1 MSTHM
6 TLFELNSL
14 VSEVLENAMPRQYWV
29 EAELSDVNE
38 RRGHL
43 FAELIEKDEDSN
55 TPVARASAK
64 CWASTWYSLKRTFE
78 RVTGEQLRTGMK
90 VLLKVYVQF
99 HPAYGFSWIITDID
113 PTFTLG
119 DLAKKRMEIIA
130 QLKAEGIFDMQR
142 QLSLPMFCQH
152 IAVIS
157 SATAAGYGDF
167 CNHLHNNPYG
177 FFFKTTL
184 FHAVMQGEQIES
196 SVIDALNRIFDAHE
210 EYDCVVIIRGG
221 GPTSDMSGFDTLD
234 LAENVANFPLPIITG
249 IGHDRDECILDMI
262 SFHRVK
268 TPTAAADF
276 LLSHLDNTS
285 RTIDD
290 LADRMVR
297 SVARYLETERVRMK
311 GISSKIPILFSMVKA
326 NETNRIELL
335 SKRIE
340 NALRQKTEQESHRLQ
355 MLQHTIEVAV
365 RLAIEKER
373 HRLSLLAQKGLS
385 LDPEIILKRG
395 YSITLSGGKVV
406 TDASKVIKG
415 EILETKL
422 ANGTVLSKKV

>member
-6 TLFELNSL
+6 TLLELNSL

-221 GPTSDMSGFDTLD
+221 GATSDMSGFDTLD

-285 RTIDD
+285 RTIDN

-340 NALRQKTEQESHRLQ
+340 NALRQKTEQENHRMQ

-415 EILETKL
+415 EMLETKL
-422 ANGTVLSKKV
+422 ANGTGLSKKV

>member
-6 TLFELNSL
+6 TLLELNSL

-43 FAELIEKDEDSN
+43 FAELVEKDESSN

-78 RVTGEQLRTGMK
+78 RITGEQLRTGMK

-130 QLKAEGIFDMQR
+130 QLKAEGIFDMQK

-177 FFFKTTL
+177 FFFQTTL

-196 SVIDALNRIFDAHE
+196 SVIDALNRIFDADE

-221 GPTSDMSGFDTLD
+221 GATSDMSGFDTLN
-234 LAENVANFPLPIITG
+234 LAENVANFPIPIITG
-249 IGHDRDECILDMI
+249 IGHERDECILDMI
-262 SFHRVK
+262 SYHRVK

-276 LLSHLDNTS
+276 LLSHLENTS
-285 RTIDD
+285 RTIDN
-290 LADRMVR
+290 LADRLAR
-297 SVARYLETERVRMK
+297 SAARYLETERVRMK

-326 NETNRIELL
+326 SQTNRIEIL

-340 NALRQKTEQESHRLQ
+340 NALRQKTEQENHRLQ
-355 MLQHTIEVAV
+355 MLQQTIEMGAKQ
-365 RLAIEKER
+365 AIEKER
-373 HRLSLLAQKGLS
+373 HRLSLLAQKALS

-406 TDASKVIKG
+406 TDASKVMKG
-415 EILETKL
+415 EILETRL

>member
-6 TLFELNSL
+6 TLLELNSL

-43 FAELIEKDEDSN
+43 FAELVEKDESSN

-78 RVTGEQLRTGMK
+78 RITGEQLRTGMK

-119 DLAKKRMEIIA
+119 DLAKRRMEIIA
-130 QLKAEGIFDMQR
+130 QLKAEGIFDMQK
-142 QLSLPMFCQH
+142 QLSLPLFCQH

-177 FFFKTTL
+177 FFFQTTL

-196 SVIDALNRIFDAHE
+196 SVIDALNRIFEADE

-221 GPTSDMSGFDTLD
+221 GATSDMSGFDTLN
-234 LAENVANFPLPIITG
+234 LAENVANFPIPIITG
-249 IGHDRDECILDMI
+249 IGHERDECILDMI
-262 SFHRVK
+262 SYHRVK

-276 LLSHLDNTS
+276 LLSHLENTS
-285 RTIDD
+285 RTIDN
-290 LADRMVR
+290 LADRLAR
-297 SVARYLETERVRMK
+297 SAARYLETERVRMK

-326 NETNRIELL
+326 SQTNRIEIL

-340 NALRQKTEQESHRLQ
+340 NALRQKTEQENHRLQ
-355 MLQHTIEVAV
+355 MLQQTIEMGAKQ
-365 RLAIEKER
+365 AIEKER
-373 HRLSLLAQKGLS
+373 HRLSLLAQKALS

-406 TDASKVIKG
+406 TDASKVMKG
-415 EILETKL
+415 EILETRL

>member
-221 GPTSDMSGFDTLD
+221 GATSDMSGFDTLD

-285 RTIDD
+285 RTIDN

-311 GISSKIPILFSMVKA
+311 GINSKIPILFSMVKA

-340 NALRQKTEQESHRLQ
+340 NALRQKTEQENHRMQ

>member
-221 GPTSDMSGFDTLD
+221 GATSDMSGFDTLD

-285 RTIDD
+285 RTIDN

-340 NALRQKTEQESHRLQ
+340 NALRQKTEQENHRMQ

-422 ANGTVLSKKV
+422 ANGTVLSRKV

>member
-221 GPTSDMSGFDTLD
+221 GATSDMSGFDTLD

-285 RTIDD
+285 RTIDN

-340 NALRQKTEQESHRLQ
+340 NALRQTTEQENHRMQ

>member
-221 GPTSDMSGFDTLD
+221 GATSDMSGFDTLD

-285 RTIDD
+285 RTIDN

-340 NALRQKTEQESHRLQ
+340 NALRQKTEQENHRMQ

-406 TDASKVIKG
+406 TDASKIMKG

>member
-6 TLFELNSL
+6 TLLELNSL

-43 FAELIEKDEDSN
+43 FAELVEKDESSN

-78 RVTGEQLRTGMK
+78 RITGEQLRTGMK

-119 DLAKKRMEIIA
+119 DLAKRRMEIIA
-130 QLKAEGIFDMQR
+130 QLKAEGIFDMQK

-177 FFFKTTL
+177 FFFQTTL

-196 SVIDALNRIFDAHE
+196 SVIDALNRIFEADE

-221 GPTSDMSGFDTLD
+221 GATSDMSGFDTLN
-234 LAENVANFPLPIITG
+234 LAENVANFPIPIITG
-249 IGHDRDECILDMI
+249 IGHERDECILDMI
-262 SFHRVK
+262 SYHRVK

-276 LLSHLDNTS
+276 LLSHLENTS
-285 RTIDD
+285 RIIDN
-290 LADRMVR
+290 LADRLAR
-297 SVARYLETERVRMK
+297 SAARYLETERVRMK

-326 NETNRIELL
+326 SQTNRIEIL

-340 NALRQKTEQESHRLQ
+340 NALRQKTEQENHRLQ
-355 MLQHTIEVAV
+355 MLQQTIEMGAKQ
-365 RLAIEKER
+365 AIEKER
-373 HRLSLLAQKGLS
+373 HRLSLLAQKALS

-406 TDASKVIKG
+406 TDASKVMKG
-415 EILETKL
+415 EILETRL

>member
-6 TLFELNSL
+6 TLLELNSL

-43 FAELIEKDEDSN
+43 FAELVEKDESSN

-78 RVTGEQLRTGMK
+78 RITGEQLRTGMK

-119 DLAKKRMEIIA
+119 DLAKRRMEIIA
-130 QLKAEGIFDMQR
+130 QLKAEGIFDMQK

-177 FFFKTTL
+177 FFFQTTL

-196 SVIDALNRIFDAHE
+196 SVIDALNRIFDADE

-221 GPTSDMSGFDTLD
+221 GATSDMSGFDTLN
-234 LAENVANFPLPIITG
+234 LAENVANFPIPIITG
-249 IGHDRDECILDMI
+249 IGHERDECILDMI
-262 SFHRVK
+262 SYHRVK

-276 LLSHLDNTS
+276 LLSHLENTS
-285 RTIDD
+285 RTIDN
-290 LADRMVR
+290 LADRLAR
-297 SVARYLETERVRMK
+297 SAARYLETERVRMK

-326 NETNRIELL
+326 SQTNRIEIL

-340 NALRQKTEQESHRLQ
+340 NALRQKTEQENHRLQ
-355 MLQHTIEVAV
+355 MLQQTIEMGAKQ
-365 RLAIEKER
+365 AIEKER
-373 HRLSLLAQKGLS
+373 HRLSLLAQKALS

-406 TDASKVIKG
+406 TDASTVMKG
-415 EILETKL
+415 EILETRL

>member
-6 TLFELNSL
+6 TLLELNSL

-43 FAELIEKDEDSN
+43 FAELVEKDESSN

-78 RVTGEQLRTGMK
+78 RITGEQLRTGMK

-119 DLAKKRMEIIA
+119 DLAKRRMEIIA
-130 QLKAEGIFDMQR
+130 QLKAEGIFDMQK

-177 FFFKTTL
+177 FFFQTTL

-196 SVIDALNRIFDAHE
+196 SVIDALNRIFEADE

-221 GPTSDMSGFDTLD
+221 GATSDMSGFDTLN
-234 LAENVANFPLPIITG
+234 LAENVANFPIPIITG
-249 IGHDRDECILDMI
+249 IGHERDECILDMI
-262 SFHRVK
+262 SYHRVK

-276 LLSHLDNTS
+276 LLSHLENTS
-285 RTIDD
+285 RTIDN
-290 LADRMVR
+290 LADRLAR
-297 SVARYLETERVRMK
+297 SAARYLETERVRMK

-326 NETNRIELL
+326 SQTNRIEIL

-340 NALRQKTEQESHRLQ
+340 NALRQKTEQENHRLQ
-355 MLQHTIEVAV
+355 MLQQTIEMGAKQ
-365 RLAIEKER
+365 AIEKER
-373 HRLSLLAQKGLS
+373 HRLSLLAQKALS

-406 TDASKVIKG
+406 TDASTVMKG
-415 EILETKL
+415 EILETRL

>member
-1 MSTHM
+1 M
-6 TLFELNSL
+6 TLLELNSL

-43 FAELIEKDEDSN
+43 FAELVEKDESSN

-78 RVTGEQLRTGMK
+78 RITGEQLRTGMK

-119 DLAKKRMEIIA
+119 DLAKRRMEIIA
-130 QLKAEGIFDMQR
+130 QLKAEGIFDMQK

-177 FFFKTTL
+177 FFFQTTL

-196 SVIDALNRIFDAHE
+196 SVIDALNRIFDADE

-221 GPTSDMSGFDTLD
+221 GATSDMSGFDTLN
-234 LAENVANFPLPIITG
+234 LAENVANFPIPIITG
-249 IGHDRDECILDMI
+249 IGHERDECILDMI
-262 SFHRVK
+262 SYHRVK

-276 LLSHLDNTS
+276 LLSHLENTS
-285 RTIDD
+285 RTIDN
-290 LADRMVR
+290 LADRLAR
-297 SVARYLETERVRMK
+297 SAARYLETERVRMK

-326 NETNRIELL
+326 SQTNRIEIL

-340 NALRQKTEQESHRLQ
+340 NALRQKTEQENHRLQ
-355 MLQHTIEVAV
+355 MLQQTIEMGAKQ
-365 RLAIEKER
+365 AIEKER
-373 HRLSLLAQKGLS
+373 HRLSLLAQKALS

-406 TDASKVIKG
+406 TDASTVMKG
-415 EILETKL
+415 EILETRL

>member
-221 GPTSDMSGFDTLD
+221 GATSDMSGFDTLD

-340 NALRQKTEQESHRLQ
+340 NALRQKTEQENHRMQ

>member
-6 TLFELNSL
+6 TLLELNSL

-221 GPTSDMSGFDTLD
+221 GATSDMSGFDTLD

-285 RTIDD
+285 RTIDN

-340 NALRQKTEQESHRLQ
+340 NALRQKTEQENHRMQ

-365 RLAIEKER
+365 RLASEKER

>member
-221 GPTSDMSGFDTLD
+221 GATSDMSGFDTLD

-285 RTIDD
+285 RTIDN

-340 NALRQKTEQESHRLQ
+340 NALRQKTEQENHRLQ

-373 HRLSLLAQKGLS
+373 HRLSLLAQKCLS

>member
-221 GPTSDMSGFDTLD
+221 GATSDMSGFDTLD

-340 NALRQKTEQESHRLQ
+340 NALRQKTEQENHRMQ

-385 LDPEIILKRG
+385 LDPELILKRG

>member
-6 TLFELNSL
+6 TLLELNSL

-43 FAELIEKDEDSN
+43 FAELVEKDESSN

-78 RVTGEQLRTGMK
+78 RITGEQLRTGMK

-119 DLAKKRMEIIA
+119 DLAKRRMEIIA
-130 QLKAEGIFDMQR
+130 QLKAEGIFDMQK
-142 QLSLPMFCQH
+142 QLSLPLFCQH

-177 FFFKTTL
+177 FFFQTTL

-196 SVIDALNRIFDAHE
+196 SVIDALNRIFDADE

-221 GPTSDMSGFDTLD
+221 GATSDMSGFDTLN
-234 LAENVANFPLPIITG
+234 LAENVANFPIPIITG
-249 IGHDRDECILDMI
+249 IGHERDECILDMI
-262 SFHRVK
+262 SYHRVK

-276 LLSHLDNTS
+276 LLSHLENTS
-285 RTIDD
+285 RTIDN
-290 LADRMVR
+290 LADRLAR
-297 SVARYLETERVRMK
+297 SAARYLETERVRMK

-326 NETNRIELL
+326 SQTNRIEIL

-340 NALRQKTEQESHRLQ
+340 NALRQKTEQENHRLQ
-355 MLQHTIEVAV
+355 MLQQTIEMGAKQ
-365 RLAIEKER
+365 AIEKER
-373 HRLSLLAQKGLS
+373 HRLSLLAQKALS

-406 TDASKVIKG
+406 TDASKVMKG
-415 EILETKL
+415 EILETRL

>member
-221 GPTSDMSGFDTLD
+221 GATSDMSGFDTLD

-285 RTIDD
+285 RTIDN

-340 NALRQKTEQESHRLQ
+340 NALRQKTEQEIHRMQ

>member
-6 TLFELNSL
+6 TLLELNSL

-43 FAELIEKDEDSN
+43 FAELVEKDESSN

-78 RVTGEQLRTGMK
+78 RITGEQLRTGMK

-119 DLAKKRMEIIA
+119 DLAKRRMEIIA
-130 QLKAEGIFDMQR
+130 QLKAEGIFDMQK

-177 FFFKTTL
+177 FFFQTTL

-196 SVIDALNRIFDAHE
+196 SVIDALNRIFDADE

-221 GPTSDMSGFDTLD
+221 GATSDMSGFDTLN
-234 LAENVANFPLPIITG
+234 LAENVANFPIPIITG
-249 IGHDRDECILDMI
+249 IGHERDECILDMI
-262 SFHRVK
+262 SYHRVK

-276 LLSHLDNTS
+276 LLSHLENTS
-285 RTIDD
+285 RTIDN
-290 LADRMVR
+290 LADRLAR
-297 SVARYLETERVRMK
+297 SAARYLETERVRMK

-326 NETNRIELL
+326 SQTNRIEIL

-340 NALRQKTEQESHRLQ
+340 NALRQKTEQENHRLQ
-355 MLQHTIEVAV
+355 MLQQTIEMGAKQ
-365 RLAIEKER
+365 AIEKER
-373 HRLSLLAQKGLS
+373 HRLSLLAQKALS

-406 TDASKVIKG
+406 SDASTVMKG
-415 EILETKL
+415 EILETRL

>member
-221 GPTSDMSGFDTLD
+221 GATSDMSGFDTLD

-285 RTIDD
+285 RTIDN

-340 NALRQKTEQESHRLQ
+340 NALRQKTEQEIHRMQ

-365 RLAIEKER
+365 KLAIEKER

>member
-1 MSTHM
+1 M
-6 TLFELNSL
+6 TLLELNSL

-43 FAELIEKDEDSN
+43 FAELVEKDESSN

-78 RVTGEQLRTGMK
+78 RITGEQLRTGMK
-90 VLLKVYVQF
+90 VQLKVYVQF

-119 DLAKKRMEIIA
+119 DLAKRRMEIIA
-130 QLKAEGIFDMQR
+130 QLKAEGIFDMQK

-167 CNHLHNNPYG
+167 CNHLHNNPQG
-177 FFFKTTL
+177 FFFHTTL

-196 SVIDALNRIFDAHE
+196 SVIDALNRIFDADE

-221 GPTSDMSGFDTLD
+221 GATSDMSGFDTLN
-234 LAENVANFPLPIITG
+234 LAENVANFPIPIITG
-249 IGHDRDECILDMI
+249 IGHERDECILDMI
-262 SFHRVK
+262 SYHRVK

-276 LLSHLDNTS
+276 LLSHLENTS
-285 RTIDD
+285 RTIDN
-290 LADRMVR
+290 LADRLAR
-297 SVARYLETERVRMK
+297 SAARYLETERVRMK

-326 NETNRIELL
+326 SQTNRIEIL

-340 NALRQKTEQESHRLQ
+340 NALRQKTEQENHRLQ
-355 MLQHTIEVAV
+355 MLQQTIEMGAKQ
-365 RLAIEKER
+365 AIEKER
-373 HRLSLLAQKGLS
+373 HRLSLLAQKALS

-406 TDASKVIKG
+406 TDASKVMKG
-415 EILETKL
+415 EILETRL

>member
-221 GPTSDMSGFDTLD
+221 GATSDMSGFDTLD

-285 RTIDD
+285 RTIDN

-311 GISSKIPILFSMVKA
+311 GISSKIPILFSMVNA

-340 NALRQKTEQESHRLQ
+340 NALRQKTEQENHRMQ

>member
-99 HPAYGFSWIITDID
+99 HPAYGFSWIIADID

-221 GPTSDMSGFDTLD
+221 GATSDMSGFDALE

-249 IGHDRDECILDMI
+249 IGHDRDECILDMV
-262 SFHRVK
+262 SHTRVK
-268 TPTAAADF
+268 TPTAAAA
-276 LLSHLDNTS
+276 LLIDNLHTAERRIDDARQRIANLTS
-285 RTIDD
+285 RKMEVEKLRLSR
-290 LADRMVR
+290 LAERLPALFGSVKDKQEARLDILQERLFRLAEIRLSNCENIVGQLEKKISLTAEHLLMVEKHR
-297 SVARYLETERVRMK
+297 L
-311 GISSKIPILFSMVKA
+311 
-326 NETNRIELL
+326 ELL
-335 SKRIE
+335 EGR
-340 NALRQKTEQESHRLQ
+340 
-355 MLQHTIEVAV
+355 
-365 RLAIEKER
+365 
-373 HRLSLLAQKGLS
+373 AQN
-385 LDPEIILKRG
+385 LDPQLLLRRG
-395 YSITLSGGKVV
+395 YSITLVGGKALRDPSQVKQGDKIE
-406 TDASKVIKG
+406 TRLEKG
-415 EILETKL
+415 TIISTID
-422 ANGTVLSKKV
+422 

>member
-119 DLAKKRMEIIA
+119 DLSKKRMEIIA

-221 GPTSDMSGFDTLD
+221 GATSDMSGFDTLD

-285 RTIDD
+285 RTIDN

-340 NALRQKTEQESHRLQ
+340 NALRQKTEQENHRLQ
-355 MLQHTIEVAV
+355 MLQQTIEVAV

-406 TDASKVIKG
+406 TDASKIIKG

-422 ANGTVLSKKV
+422 ANGTVLSKKM

>member
-6 TLFELNSL
+6 TLLELNSL
-14 VSEVLENAMPRQYWV
+14 VSEVLANAMPRQYWV

-43 FAELIEKDEDSN
+43 FAELVEKDESSN

-78 RVTGEQLRTGMK
+78 RITGEQLRTGMK

-119 DLAKKRMEIIA
+119 DLAKRRMEIIA
-130 QLKAEGIFDMQR
+130 QLKAEGIFDMQK

-177 FFFKTTL
+177 FFFQTTL

-221 GPTSDMSGFDTLD
+221 GATSDMSGFDTLN
-234 LAENVANFPLPIITG
+234 LAENVANFPIPIITG
-249 IGHDRDECILDMI
+249 IGHERDECILDMI
-262 SFHRVK
+262 SYHRVK

-276 LLSHLDNTS
+276 LLSHLENTS
-285 RTIDD
+285 RTIDN
-290 LADRMVR
+290 LADRLAR
-297 SVARYLETERVRMK
+297 SAARYLETERVRMK

-326 NETNRIELL
+326 SQTNRIEIL

-340 NALRQKTEQESHRLQ
+340 NALRQKTEQENHRLQ
-355 MLQHTIEVAV
+355 MLQQTIEMGAKQ
-365 RLAIEKER
+365 AIEKER
-373 HRLSLLAQKGLS
+373 HRLSLLAQKALS

-406 TDASKVIKG
+406 TDASKVMKG
-415 EILETKL
+415 EILETRL

>member
-221 GPTSDMSGFDTLD
+221 GATSDMSGFDTLD

-285 RTIDD
+285 RTIDN

-340 NALRQKTEQESHRLQ
+340 NALRQKTEQENHRMQ

-373 HRLSLLAQKGLS
+373 HRLSLLAQKCLS

>member
-1 MSTHM
+1 M
-6 TLFELNSL
+6 TLLELNSL

-43 FAELIEKDEDSN
+43 FAELVEKDESSN

-78 RVTGEQLRTGMK
+78 RITGEQLRTGMK

-119 DLAKKRMEIIA
+119 DLAKRRMEIIA
-130 QLKAEGIFDMQR
+130 QLKAEGIFDMQK
-142 QLSLPMFCQH
+142 QLSLPLFCQH

-177 FFFKTTL
+177 FFFQTTL

-196 SVIDALNRIFDAHE
+196 SVIDALNRIFEADE

-221 GPTSDMSGFDTLD
+221 GATSDMSGFDTLN
-234 LAENVANFPLPIITG
+234 LAENVANFPIPIITG
-249 IGHDRDECILDMI
+249 IGHERDECILDMI
-262 SFHRVK
+262 SYHRVK

-276 LLSHLDNTS
+276 LLSHLENTS
-285 RTIDD
+285 RTIDN
-290 LADRMVR
+290 LADRLAR
-297 SVARYLETERVRMK
+297 SAARYLETERVRMK

-326 NETNRIELL
+326 SQTNRIEIL

-340 NALRQKTEQESHRLQ
+340 NALRQKTEQENHRLQ
-355 MLQHTIEVAV
+355 MLQQTIEMGAKQ
-365 RLAIEKER
+365 AIEKER
-373 HRLSLLAQKGLS
+373 HRLSLLAQKALS

-406 TDASKVIKG
+406 TDASKVMKG
-415 EILETKL
+415 EILETRL

>member
-6 TLFELNSL
+6 TLLELNSL

-78 RVTGEQLRTGMK
+78 RITGEQLRTGMK

-119 DLAKKRMEIIA
+119 DLAKRRMEIIA
-130 QLKAEGIFDMQR
+130 QLKAEGIFDMQK

-177 FFFKTTL
+177 FFFQTTL

-196 SVIDALNRIFDAHE
+196 SVIDALNRIFDADE

-221 GPTSDMSGFDTLD
+221 GATSDMSGFDTLN
-234 LAENVANFPLPIITG
+234 LAENVANFPIPIITG
-249 IGHDRDECILDMI
+249 IGHERDECILDMI
-262 SFHRVK
+262 SYHRVK

-276 LLSHLDNTS
+276 LLSHLENTS
-285 RTIDD
+285 RTIDN
-290 LADRMVR
+290 LADRLAR
-297 SVARYLETERVRMK
+297 SAARYLETERVRMK

-326 NETNRIELL
+326 SQTNRIEIL

-340 NALRQKTEQESHRLQ
+340 NALRQKTEQENHRLQ
-355 MLQHTIEVAV
+355 MLQQTIEMGAKQ
-365 RLAIEKER
+365 AIEKER
-373 HRLSLLAQKGLS
+373 HRLSLLAQKALS

-406 TDASKVIKG
+406 TDASTVMKG
-415 EILETKL
+415 EILETRL

>member
-221 GPTSDMSGFDTLD
+221 GATSDMSGFDTLD

-285 RTIDD
+285 RTIDN

>member
-1 MSTHM
+1 M
-6 TLFELNSL
+6 TLLELNSL

-43 FAELIEKDEDSN
+43 FAELVEKDESSN

-78 RVTGEQLRTGMK
+78 RITGEQLRTGMK

-119 DLAKKRMEIIA
+119 DLAKRRMEIIA
-130 QLKAEGIFDMQR
+130 QLKAEGIFDMQK

-177 FFFKTTL
+177 FFFQTTL

-196 SVIDALNRIFDAHE
+196 SVIDALNRIFEADE

-221 GPTSDMSGFDTLD
+221 GATSDMSGFDTLN
-234 LAENVANFPLPIITG
+234 LAENVANFPIPIITG
-249 IGHDRDECILDMI
+249 IGHERDECILDMI
-262 SFHRVK
+262 SYHRVK

-276 LLSHLDNTS
+276 LLSHLENTS
-285 RTIDD
+285 RTIDN
-290 LADRMVR
+290 LADRLAR
-297 SVARYLETERVRMK
+297 SAARYLETERVRMK

-326 NETNRIELL
+326 SQTNRIEIL

-340 NALRQKTEQESHRLQ
+340 NALRQKTEQENHRLQ
-355 MLQHTIEVAV
+355 MLQQTIEMGAKQ
-365 RLAIEKER
+365 AIEKER
-373 HRLSLLAQKGLS
+373 HRLSLLAQKALS

-406 TDASKVIKG
+406 TDASTVMKG
-415 EILETKL
+415 EILETRL

>member
-78 RVTGEQLRTGMK
+78 RITGEQLRTGMK

-119 DLAKKRMEIIA
+119 DLAKRRMEIIA
-130 QLKAEGIFDMQR
+130 QLKAEGIFDMQK

-221 GPTSDMSGFDTLD
+221 GATSDMSGFDTLD

-285 RTIDD
+285 RTIDN

-326 NETNRIELL
+326 NKTNRIELL

-340 NALRQKTEQESHRLQ
+340 NALRQKTEQENHRMQ

>member
-6 TLFELNSL
+6 TLLELNSL

-43 FAELIEKDEDSN
+43 FAELVEKDESSN

-78 RVTGEQLRTGMK
+78 RITGEQLRTGMK

-119 DLAKKRMEIIA
+119 DLAKRRMEIIA
-130 QLKAEGIFDMQR
+130 QLKAEGIFDMQK

-177 FFFKTTL
+177 FFFQTTL

-196 SVIDALNRIFDAHE
+196 SVIDALNRIFEADE

-221 GPTSDMSGFDTLD
+221 GATSDMSGFDTLN
-234 LAENVANFPLPIITG
+234 LAENVANFPIPIITG
-249 IGHDRDECILDMI
+249 IGHERDECILDMI
-262 SFHRVK
+262 SYHRVK

-276 LLSHLDNTS
+276 LLSHLESTS
-285 RTIDD
+285 RTIDN
-290 LADRMVR
+290 LADRLAR
-297 SVARYLETERVRMK
+297 SAARYLETERVRMK

-326 NETNRIELL
+326 SQTNRIEIL

-340 NALRQKTEQESHRLQ
+340 NALRQKTEQENHRLQ
-355 MLQHTIEVAV
+355 MLQQTIEMGAKQ
-365 RLAIEKER
+365 AIEKER
-373 HRLSLLAQKGLS
+373 HRLSLLAQKALS

-406 TDASKVIKG
+406 TDASKVMKG
-415 EILETKL
+415 EILETRL

>member
-1 MSTHM
+1 MTTHM

-221 GPTSDMSGFDTLD
+221 GATSDMSGFDTLD

-285 RTIDD
+285 RTIDN

-340 NALRQKTEQESHRLQ
+340 NALRQKTEQENHRMQ

>member
-6 TLFELNSL
+6 TLLELNSL

-43 FAELIEKDEDSN
+43 FAELVEKDESSN

-78 RVTGEQLRTGMK
+78 RITGEQLRTGMK

-119 DLAKKRMEIIA
+119 DLAKRRMEIIA
-130 QLKAEGIFDMQR
+130 QLKAEGIFDMQK

-177 FFFKTTL
+177 FFFQTTL

-196 SVIDALNRIFDAHE
+196 SVIDALNRIFDADE

-221 GPTSDMSGFDTLD
+221 GATSDMSGFDTLN
-234 LAENVANFPLPIITG
+234 LAENVANFPIPIITG
-249 IGHDRDECILDMI
+249 IGHERDECILDMI
-262 SFHRVK
+262 SYHRVK

-276 LLSHLDNTS
+276 LLSHLENTS
-285 RTIDD
+285 RTIDN
-290 LADRMVR
+290 LADRLAR
-297 SVARYLETERVRMK
+297 SAARYLETERVRMK

-326 NETNRIELL
+326 SQTNRIEIL

-340 NALRQKTEQESHRLQ
+340 NALRQKTDQENHRLL
-355 MLQHTIEVAV
+355 MLQQTIEMGAKQ
-365 RLAIEKER
+365 AIEKER
-373 HRLSLLAQKGLS
+373 HRLSLLAQKALS

-406 TDASKVIKG
+406 TDASKVMKG
-415 EILETKL
+415 EILETRL

>member
-6 TLFELNSL
+6 TLFELTAL

-221 GPTSDMSGFDTLD
+221 GATSDMSGFDTLD

-285 RTIDD
+285 RTIDN

-340 NALRQKTEQESHRLQ
+340 NALRQKTEQENHRMQ

-373 HRLSLLAQKGLS
+373 HRLSLLAQKCLS

>member
-6 TLFELNSL
+6 TLLELNSL

-43 FAELIEKDEDSN
+43 FAELVEKDESSN

-78 RVTGEQLRTGMK
+78 RITGEQLRTGMK

-119 DLAKKRMEIIA
+119 DLAKRRMEIIA
-130 QLKAEGIFDMQR
+130 QLKAEGIFDMQK

-221 GPTSDMSGFDTLD
+221 GATSDMSGFDTLD

-285 RTIDD
+285 RTIDN

-340 NALRQKTEQESHRLQ
+340 NALRQKTEQENHRMQ

>member
-1 MSTHM
+1 M
-6 TLFELNSL
+6 TLLELNSL

-43 FAELIEKDEDSN
+43 FAELVEKDESSN

-78 RVTGEQLRTGMK
+78 RITGEQLRTGMK

-119 DLAKKRMEIIA
+119 DLAKRRMEIIA
-130 QLKAEGIFDMQR
+130 QLKAEGIFDMQK

-177 FFFKTTL
+177 FFFQTTL

-196 SVIDALNRIFDAHE
+196 SVIDALNRIFEADE

-221 GPTSDMSGFDTLD
+221 GATSDMSGFDTLN
-234 LAENVANFPLPIITG
+234 LAENVANFPIPIITG
-249 IGHDRDECILDMI
+249 IGHERDECILDMI
-262 SFHRVK
+262 SYHRVK

-276 LLSHLDNTS
+276 LLSHLENTS
-285 RTIDD
+285 RTIDN
-290 LADRMVR
+290 LADRLAR
-297 SVARYLETERVRMK
+297 SAARYLETERVRMK

-326 NETNRIELL
+326 SQTNRIEIL

-340 NALRQKTEQESHRLQ
+340 NALRQKTEQENHRLQ
-355 MLQHTIEVAV
+355 MLQQTIEMGAKQ
-365 RLAIEKER
+365 AIEKER
-373 HRLSLLAQKGLS
+373 HRLSLLAQKALS

-406 TDASKVIKG
+406 TDASKVMKG
-415 EILETKL
+415 EILETRL

>member
-221 GPTSDMSGFDTLD
+221 GATSDMSGFDTLD

-285 RTIDD
+285 RTIDN

-311 GISSKIPILFSMVKA
+311 GISSKIPMLFSMVKA

-340 NALRQKTEQESHRLQ
+340 NALRQKTEQENHRMQ
-355 MLQHTIEVAV
+355 MLQHTIEMGAKQ
-365 RLAIEKER
+365 AIEKER

>member
-221 GPTSDMSGFDTLD
+221 GATSDMSGFDTLD

-285 RTIDD
+285 RTIDN

-340 NALRQKTEQESHRLQ
+340 NALRQKIEQENHRMQ